1 MRTLGVVVLGLA
13 LSGCAFQRAHA
24 GTFYTTGKEFY
35 ESCWQRKT
43 KDEAWK
49 NAVAATPNEAAL
61 WASCSPMVV
70 ETMISIGFEISSSHE
85 KAPAEMKA
93 LVGFCPNQWSELP
106 MGPDRL
112 YIPVIEI
119 IEKTGGPSATE
130 NLAPA
135 SWIIQRALVARWP
148 RCTGAARQS
157 KYVAA
162 FLRVNIADQECRYMG
177 YNRRE
182 GGLQR
187 YQKEVGVDERT
198 AVAVVEAT
206 KLASDQKHNR
216 SDLIPEV
223 TQFVKAA
230 LPYFLQ
236 ETDTEDFCTKVGGG
250 LVKLGIMQRSQ

>member
-162 FLRVNIADQECRYMG
+162 FLRVNIADLECRYMG

-206 KLASDQKHNR
+206 KLASDQKHNS